1 MPAVPCSCDVRTCL
15 LFIDKTGLSLTEIK
29 LVAGVFTL
37 GTHLTTLQR
46 IFTGLLSPTFAY
58 RLQTQ
63 TPPTNTKKDFYERK
77 YFILFW
83 I

>member
-1 MPAVPCSCDVRTCL
+1 M
-15 LFIDKTGLSLTEIK
+15 K
-29 LVAGVFTL
+29 LVAGVCTL

-46 IFTGLLSPTFAY
+46 IFTGLLSLTFAY